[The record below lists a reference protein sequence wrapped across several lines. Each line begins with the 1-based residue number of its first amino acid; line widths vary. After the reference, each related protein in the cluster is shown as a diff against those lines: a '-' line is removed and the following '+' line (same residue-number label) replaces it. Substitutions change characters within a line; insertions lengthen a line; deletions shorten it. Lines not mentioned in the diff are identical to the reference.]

1 MAMALHVHIKE
12 NKLKANI
19 LVIVL
24 KVPKKF
30 LKVSVQKNKFFL
42 QHFLDLF
49 FTHFSHLNVS
59 DY

>member
-1 MAMALHVHIKE
+1 MALHVHIKE

-30 LKVSVQKNKFFL
+30 LNVSVQKNKFFYST
-42 QHFLDLF
+42 FLICFL
-49 FTHFSHLNVS
+49 HISHT
-59 DY
+59 

>member
-19 LVIVL
+19 LVILL

-30 LKVSVQKNKFFL
+30 CKNIVQVML
-42 QHFLDLF
+42 HPE
-49 FTHFSHLNVS
+49 
-59 DY
+59 